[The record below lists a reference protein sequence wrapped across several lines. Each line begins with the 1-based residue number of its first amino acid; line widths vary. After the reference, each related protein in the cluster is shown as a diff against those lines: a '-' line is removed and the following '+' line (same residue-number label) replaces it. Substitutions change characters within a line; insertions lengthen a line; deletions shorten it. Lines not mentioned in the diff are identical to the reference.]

1 MLHLGVFPLA
11 SPLSSTAS
19 AASETALFGSFAGT
33 MGLSDFPWPYII
45 GVRPWTFRCGLRF
58 TLSHTD
64 TGAPDF
70 RTRCLRACAGSQTAP
85 GPKASRDTDASSF
98 AFRLVQERRHLGVA
112 TACAMVVQ
120 FRGSIPRLHVPLST
134 LHPYPYGP
142 RYMTRRQ
149 CGSLLLHCMKLSF
162 TTPCRLLPA
171 HLNLELGVL
180 RASPRFQKATRVFDN
195 RLGYWDVGNNHPGG
209 ARFFERCHFFFDL

>member
-11 SPLSSTAS
+11 SPLPSTAS
-19 AASETALFGSFAGT
+19 LASGSALFGGFAGT

-45 GVRPWTFRCGLRF
+45 GVRPWTFRCGLGF
-58 TLSHTD
+58 TLSQTD
-64 TGAPDF
+64 TGSPGF
-70 RTRCLRACAGSQTAP
+70 RSRCLRACAGSQTAP
-85 GPKASRDTDASSF
+85 GPKASRDTDASSL

-120 FRGSIPRLHVPLST
+120 FRGSIPRLHVLLST
-134 LHPYPYGP
+134 LHPYPCGP

-171 HLNLELGVL
+171 HLNDWNV
-180 RASPRFQKATRVFDN
+180 PRFTRCLLPRTS
-195 RLGYWDVGNNHPGG
+195 RL
-209 ARFFERCHFFFDL
+209 FEKLLLKT